1 MNAMD
6 IHLLSEQVK
15 GFVQY
20 LRHLWFLLFIEMNNS
35 RL

>member
-1 MNAMD
+1 MD

-20 LRHLWFLLFIEMNNS
+20 LRHLWVLLFIEMNN
-35 RL
+35 